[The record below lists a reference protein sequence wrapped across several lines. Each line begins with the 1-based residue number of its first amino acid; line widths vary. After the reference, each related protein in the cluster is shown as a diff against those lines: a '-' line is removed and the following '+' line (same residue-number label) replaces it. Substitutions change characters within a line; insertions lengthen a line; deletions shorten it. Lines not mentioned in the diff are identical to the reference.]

1 MGSLRALAWALCCA
15 VGGAAAAAPSE
26 IVWKDLSGWEVEY
39 GRWRAEE
46 GTLLQTEVGPARTII
61 WRPGKAYSDLDLTIP
76 FKASSEGDGV
86 KAAGVVYRAVS
97 QEEYYYIHYDVRNSQ
112 VVWVR
117 SAPGKEWTDA
127 RRHRWPELR
136 AETWHTTRV
145 VVRGDRHEV
154 YLDGKRLFTETDGTL
169 QAGVIGLRT
178 GQGRIAFGTARLE
191 GTEVSLDRPF
201 VVLKPPFSDLCT
213 DAGTGGYEAFPDV
226 CRTKS
231 GELLCV
237 FYAGHGH
244 VSVPNDKLPK
254 GARICL
260 ARSTDNGKTWSK
272 PEVVVDT
279 PIDDRDPSITQL
291 SDGRLVVTYMTYVPG
306 RKPMTHEVFL
316 VWSADGG
323 KTWGPPQ
330 PVDSP
335 LKGNEAVSEP
345 IREMPDGTLLLPLYG
360 AAEPGQ
366 KSTVCVLL
374 SRDGGRSWPE
384 HAMVHLEGEHLHE
397 PSVVRLPDGRLL
409 MVIRPRMT
417 WCESTDGGRSW
428 TRPQAMPVSG
438 DAPYLLLTSRQ
449 ILLCAFRHRP
459 TKSTRLIY
467 STDAGKTWSEPILLD
482 RVIGAYPSLVELPD
496 GRILVVYYT
505 EGAGSDIRA
514 LFLDASR
521 AGVRVLPKEGSDTP
535 G

>member
-1 MGSLRALAWALCCA
+1 MIAGGIVSRGFVYAGVGAVDRGAKLRIRADLECLQSEGVPVGHDQSGCPLLAQPLLLRRDRTAADDHPDCHGGVAPLHRRRNGRIPGEYRGHGRAPALEATAGGEAMCSLGSLRALAWALCCA

-136 AETWHTTRV
+136 AETWHTTRG

-237 FYAGHGH
+237 FYAGH
-244 VSVPNDKLPK
+244 
-254 GARICL
+254 
-260 ARSTDNGKTWSK
+260 
-272 PEVVVDT
+272 
-279 PIDDRDPSITQL
+279 IT
-291 SDGRLVVTYMTYVPG
+291 
-306 RKPMTHEVFL
+306 
-316 VWSADGG
+316 
-323 KTWGPPQ
+323 
-330 PVDSP
+330 
-335 LKGNEAVSEP
+335 
-345 IREMPDGTLLLPLYG
+345 
-360 AAEPGQ
+360 
-366 KSTVCVLL
+366 
-374 SRDGGRSWPE
+374 
-384 HAMVHLEGEHLHE
+384 
-397 PSVVRLPDGRLL
+397 
-409 MVIRPRMT
+409 
-417 WCESTDGGRSW
+417 
-428 TRPQAMPVSG
+428 
-438 DAPYLLLTSRQ
+438 
-449 ILLCAFRHRP
+449 
-459 TKSTRLIY
+459 
-467 STDAGKTWSEPILLD
+467 
-482 RVIGAYPSLVELPD
+482 
-496 GRILVVYYT
+496 
-505 EGAGSDIRA
+505 
-514 LFLDASR
+514 
-521 AGVRVLPKEGSDTP
+521 
-535 G
+535 